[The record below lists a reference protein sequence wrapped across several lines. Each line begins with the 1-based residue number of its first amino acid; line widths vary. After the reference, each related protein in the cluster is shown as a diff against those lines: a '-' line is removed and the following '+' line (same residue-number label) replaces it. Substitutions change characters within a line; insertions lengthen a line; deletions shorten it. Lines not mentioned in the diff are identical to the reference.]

1 MIKDKDL
8 VEDDS
13 MINKIVNHFND
24 VLKEL
29 YEECGELPKN
39 IVIDKV
45 EINNIGSYTV
55 KAKIEMDK

>member
-29 YEECGELPKN
+29 YEECGELPN
-39 IVIDKV
+39 NLIIDEF
-45 EINNIGSYTV
+45 EINNPFTYTV
-55 KAKIEMDK
+55 KGKIEMDK